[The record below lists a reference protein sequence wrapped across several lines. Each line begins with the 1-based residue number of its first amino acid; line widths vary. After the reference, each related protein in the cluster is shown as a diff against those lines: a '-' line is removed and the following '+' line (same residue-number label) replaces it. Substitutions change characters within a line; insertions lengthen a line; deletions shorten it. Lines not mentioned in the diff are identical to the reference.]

1 MKRRSQGMLE
11 RTCQNGS
18 VTDSLSFTMRTAS
31 EFFEVD
37 WENP

>member
-1 MKRRSQGMLE
+1 MKRCSPGIVE
-11 RTCQNGS
+11 RARQNGS

-37 WENP
+37 